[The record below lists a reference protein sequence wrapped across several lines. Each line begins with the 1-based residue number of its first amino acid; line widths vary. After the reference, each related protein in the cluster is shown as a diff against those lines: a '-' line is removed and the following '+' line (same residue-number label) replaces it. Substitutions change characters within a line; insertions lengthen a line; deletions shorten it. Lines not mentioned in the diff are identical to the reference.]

1 MRFDLLRMKQ
11 IINNLMGNALKCTE
25 VGSVKLSVTN
35 KGSHSENC
43 LIEFKVV
50 DTGIGISADKLP
62 NIFKQFKQLDDRLKK
77 EFIGSGL
84 GLTIVKSLVELSGGE
99 IEVNSIVNIGSE
111 FNVTIPFKIS
121 EVDSVEELNDQTTHF
136 DCEVLLV
143 EDVPTNQVVAKLML
157 EKLGCTV
164 DVASNGKKAIEMLDV
179 KDYSMV
185 FMDIQMLVMDGIE
198 ATKIIKSGPK
208 KDVKIIGLSSNALMQ
223 KVSYYKEIGM
233 QEFISK
239 PISMSK
245 LLKAFRRVQKS

>member
-1 MRFDLLRMKQ
+1 M
-11 IINNLMGNALKCTE
+11 
-25 VGSVKLSVTN
+25 
-35 KGSHSENC
+35 
-43 LIEFKVV
+43 
-50 DTGIGISADKLP
+50 
-62 NIFKQFKQLDDRLKK
+62 
-77 EFIGSGL
+77 
-84 GLTIVKSLVELSGGE
+84 
-99 IEVNSIVNIGSE
+99 NSIVNIGSE